1 MENHEYFWLF
11 LIINCCSGSGT
22 GFNDDPAIDP
32 RLYNLDWMKSV
43 PDETLISA
51 LSIPGTHESLS
62 LHGGPLAKCQVW
74 TLDQQLNLGVRYFDL
89 HVGLWLSNQ
98 KYLYIRD
105 SHWMFWQHAHL
116 DEVLRIIFNFLNTH
130 TSESVL
136 VKVTL
141 HGLYQGR
148 ATKLMTELIDKNRN
162 KIWNKSSIPNMQ
174 QVRGNI
180 VLLQSDTF
188 NPGIENQE
196 SMFFENKKL
205 INVEDKIRNIKSHL
219 CDHHVVLTDTAASA
233 LSRPKTLAQTL
244 NKQLVNFVVQ
254 HKKSSSNQGC
264 LGVLSMNFPSAD
276 LIKNII
282 QLKPCNCVK
291 GAKIGDGGRKIQ
303 LKKPLHW
310 T

>member
-1 MENHEYFWLF
+1 MENHQYFWLF
-11 LIINCCSGSGT
+11 LIINSCSGSGT

-74 TLDQQLNLGVRYFDL
+74 TLDKQLNLGVRYFDL
-89 HVGLWLSNQ
+89 HG
-98 KYLYIRD
+98 
-105 SHWMFWQHAHL
+105 
-116 DEVLRIIFNFLNTH
+116 
-130 TSESVL
+130 
-136 VKVTL
+136 KV
-141 HGLYQGR
+141 
-148 ATKLMTELIDKNRN
+148 TKLMTELIDKNRN
-162 KIWNKSSIPNMQ
+162 KIWTKSSIPNMQ

-188 NPGIENQE
+188 YRGIENQE
-196 SMFFENKKL
+196 STFFENKKL
-205 INVEDKIRNIKSHL
+205 INVEAKIRNIKSQL
-219 CDHHVVLTDTAASA
+219 CDHHVVLTDSAASR

-244 NKQLVNFVVQ
+244 NKQLDNFVVQ
-254 HKKSSSNQGC
+254 HEKSSSNQGC

-291 GAKIGDGGRKIQ
+291 GGKIGDGGRKIQ
-303 LKKPLHW
+303 VTTEPKPKPTSSTSEQAQPKTEPNITPEAAESTLSGLES
-310 T
+310 TPKFEEKAKPVPEPQAITSGDNT